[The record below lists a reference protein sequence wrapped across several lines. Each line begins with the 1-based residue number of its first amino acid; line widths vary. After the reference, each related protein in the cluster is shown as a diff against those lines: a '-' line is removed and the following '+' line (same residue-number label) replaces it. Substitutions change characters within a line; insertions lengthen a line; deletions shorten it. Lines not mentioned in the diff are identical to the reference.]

1 MHSSGSIQL
10 HDKSYDRRL
19 NNDNEN
25 EKLGKFFWLLLKK
38 IIYYY
43 IKISIYYKLKK
54 KIRLI

>member
-38 IIYYY
+38 
-43 IKISIYYKLKK
+43 
-54 KIRLI
+54 